1 MSEFILA
8 ALASLFDLQHFLFL
22 CLGVLLGMVVGILPG
37 LGGTAMLSLL
47 LPFVF
52 GKDPTA
58 VLAMMVGLMAVNNT
72 ADTFP
77 AVLMGI
83 PGSSS
88 SQATIIDGFPLA
100 KRGEAARALGAA
112 FSASMLGGLF
122 GALVLTL
129 AIFFA
134 RPIILGVGFGEQLML
149 IVLALSMVGMLTGAS
164 ALKGLATCGFG
175 LLLGA
180 VGAAPATGEY
190 RFAFDTVYLSDGI
203 SLVIVGLAMFAIPEV
218 VDILRKRVTISST
231 QKLGSGTLR
240 GFAETLRHLWL
251 VVRCS
256 SIGTMLGALPG
267 MGGPVVTW
275 VAYGH
280 VVQTVK
286 DRDLLGKGDIR
297 GVIGPESAN
306 NADNGG
312 AMIPALM
319 FGIPSSGSMA
329 IFLGGLIL
337 IGVDPGIGMLER
349 HLDLTF
355 VIIWSLALANVLG
368 TATCLVLAKP
378 ISRLTLVPFAMV
390 APFMIAIIY
399 FAAYQVTRSWYD
411 VIALFVLGVLGV
423 YMKRFGWSPP
433 ALLIGFVLSTRLDAA
448 VYQSVQVYGMSFLE
462 RTGVQV
468 MLALIVVSIV
478 FAVRFKRSREPLTP
492 DGPHAPVGRAPQMI
506 FLGLIAA
513 CVAYMIYETTQLT
526 FLARVF
532 PLSVA
537 LITLALLAAAL
548 VPASRN
554 RPSYVLH
561 DSERE
566 WTAEERPAHSVLHF
580 QCWMLGLLGA
590 VAVLG
595 FVLGIFVY
603 ISVFLR
609 VKARVAWPRAALAA
623 SGAIGVLA
631 LLSYV
636 LVLDYPR
643 GILQWL
649 FELPW
654 PLN

>member
-1 MSEFILA
+1 
-8 ALASLFDLQHFLFL
+8 
-22 CLGVLLGMVVGILPG
+22 
-37 LGGTAMLSLL
+37 
-47 LPFVF
+47 
-52 GKDPTA
+52 
-58 VLAMMVGLMAVNNT
+58 MAVNNT

-88 SQATIIDGFPLA
+88 SQATILDGFPLA

-129 AIFFA
+129 AIHFA

-149 IVLALSMVGMLTGAS
+149 IILALSMVGMLTGAS

-175 LLLGA
+175 LLLGT
-180 VGAAPATGEY
+180 VGAAPATGED
-190 RFAFDTVYLSDGI
+190 RLTFNTVYLGDGI
-203 SLVIVGLAMFAIPEV
+203 SVVIVGLAMFAIPEV

-240 GFAETLRHLWL
+240 GFAETLRHAWL

-286 DRDLLGKGDIR
+286 DRENLGKGDIR

-319 FGIPSSGSMA
+319 FGIPSSGAMA

-337 IGVDPGIGMLER
+337 IGIEPGIGMLER

-368 TATCLVLAKP
+368 TATCLILARP
-378 ISRLTLVPFAMV
+378 ISRITLVPFAMV

-411 VIALFVLGVLGV
+411 LIALFVLGVLGV

-433 ALLIGFVLSTRLDAA
+433 ALLIGFVLSTRLDAS

-462 RTGVQV
+462 RGGVQV
-468 MLALIVVSIV
+468 MLALIALSIV
-478 FAVRFKRSREPLTP
+478 LAVRFKRARAPLTP
-492 DGPHAPVGRAPQMI
+492 DGPHAPAGRTPQLV
-506 FLGLIAA
+506 FLGAITA
-513 CVAYMIYETTQLT
+513 CVLYAIYEMTRLT
-526 FLARVF
+526 FLAKVF
-532 PLSVA
+532 PMSVA
-537 LITLALLAAAL
+537 LITLALLTAVFAWAL
-548 VPASRN
+548 RD
-554 RPSYVLH
+554 RPSYVLN

-566 WTAEERPAHSVLHF
+566 WSAEDRPAHSMWHY
-580 QCWMLGLLGA
+580 QGWMLGLLA
-590 VAVLG
+590 ATALVG
-595 FVLGIFVY
+595 FVLGIFAF
-603 ISVFLR
+603 ITVFLR
-609 VKARVAWPRAALAA
+609 VKAGVAWHKAALSA
-623 SGAIGVLA
+623 SGAVAALS
-631 LLSYV
+631 LLSHI
-636 LVLDYPR
+636 LVLDYPE
-643 GILQWL
+643 GVLQRL
-649 FELPW
+649 VSMPW
-654 PLN
+654 PFN